1 MAMGR
6 NGLRW
11 LGNCPT
17 TKLNSQGQVF
27 VMPSVLITGANRG
40 LGFGLVQLYAA
51 DGWRVLACC
60 RNPDGATELGGVVA
74 GSGGAVTAHKIDMED
89 HGSIDAVAQDLKG
102 QPIDLLLNVAGYYGR
117 VIMTEPGGRQE
128 FGDSDYE
135 EWARIYRINVMGPMK
150 MAEAFVEHVAASDQK
165 KIVNITSVVGS
176 IALIGQATGGAL
188 YGYRASKAALNAVT
202 RTLAHDL
209 KPRGITVV
217 PLHPGW
223 ARTAMGGP
231 KAAIA
236 PEESVTGMK
245 RVIDALKP
253 TDSGNFLAYDGSTL
267 PW

>member
-1 MAMGR
+1 M
-6 NGLRW
+6 
-11 LGNCPT
+11 PT
-17 TKLNSQGQVF
+17 
-27 VMPSVLITGANRG
+27 VLITGANRG

-60 RNPDGATELGGVVA
+60 RNPEGSSGLAALVA
-74 GSGGAVTAHKIDMED
+74 GSGGAVTAHRIDMED
-89 HGSIDAVAQDLKG
+89 HASIDAVAQALAG

-117 VIMTEPGGRQE
+117 AIMTEPGGRQE
-128 FGDSDYE
+128 FGASDFD

-176 IALIGQATGGAL
+176 IALIGSATGGAL

-202 RTLAHDL
+202 RAMAHDL
-209 KPRGITVV
+209 KGRGITVT

-223 ARTAMGGP
+223 VRTEMGGP
-231 KAAIA
+231 SASIS

-245 RVIDALKP
+245 RVIDALTP
-253 TDSGNFLAYDGSTL
+253 AESGAFLAYDGSTL